1 MWKDEYWNNDGE
13 LYRDLSREDDGT
25 SIEEINR
32 YEIVFDFEE
41 QRYYCFIDA
50 ISMDEALG
58 IFFVNHDT
66 VTYKDVID
74 HMEI

>member
-1 MWKDEYWNNDGE
+1 MWKNEYWNNDGE
-13 LYRDLSREDDGT
+13 LYRDLSREDDGI
-25 SIEEINR
+25 SIKKINR

>member
-50 ISMDEALG
+50 ISMDETLG

>member
-1 MWKDEYWNNDGE
+1 MWKNEYWNNDGE

-25 SIEEINR
+25 PTEDIGC

-50 ISMDEALG
+50 INMNEALG

-66 VTYKDVID
+66 IMYKNIVD

>member
-13 LYRDLSREDDGT
+13 LYRDLNREDDGT
-25 SIEEINR
+25 SSEELSR

-50 ISMDEALG
+50 INVHEAFTN
-58 IFFVNHDT
+58 FFVNHDT
-66 VTYKDVID
+66 VTYKHIVD